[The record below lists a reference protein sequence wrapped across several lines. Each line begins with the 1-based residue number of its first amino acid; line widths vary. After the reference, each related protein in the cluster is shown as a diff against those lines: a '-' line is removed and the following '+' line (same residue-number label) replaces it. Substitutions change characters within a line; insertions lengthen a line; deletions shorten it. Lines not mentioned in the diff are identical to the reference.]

1 MFSKPIAFFTLFCL
15 SLQVSATPLSTP
27 NSNLNLLGRATTP
40 CQPGGQ
46 PILYQNYYNA
56 PYGLCGPPKNAL
68 GLDGEN
74 IICPGNFGDSCY
86 TYCEVYQYFQYDV
99 EQPVV
104 ANPYCHGPLTCT
116 VTDSMAFTYTY
127 SGSFNAGLGSDLTK
141 VLSAGVTGGFSY
153 ASAKTQL
160 IAKSISLT
168 SGQCGYMTFLPELH
182 YSCGTTS
189 EGIWGNNQCNEYTT
203 TANVCSAQAWKSA
216 DGSQVIGTTVFVWT
230 DCATNERLPMSQQD
244 PAYQHD
250 GVALPQS
257 VYISTFQ
264 TCNCN
269 EDGCSND
276 SPPCCDNGSCPASSN
291 VVGGGGGGK
300 VRKE

>member
-1 MFSKPIAFFTLFCL
+1 MLPFDRQPACCWSTILSSSSVPSLNIFSAAKMFSKPIAFFTLFCL

-182 YSCGTTS
+182 YSWYVIYS
-189 EGIWGNNQCNEYTT
+189 Y
-203 TANVCSAQAWKSA
+203 AWSPL
-216 DGSQVIGTTVFVWT
+216 S
-230 DCATNERLPMSQQD
+230 P
-244 PAYQHD
+244 
-250 GVALPQS
+250 
-257 VYISTFQ
+257 
-264 TCNCN
+264 
-269 EDGCSND
+269 
-276 SPPCCDNGSCPASSN
+276 SPPSLLPPLPPPPHHHRPHH
-291 VVGGGGGGK
+291 K
-300 VRKE
+300 